1 MVAAVQFRDIGVTGI
16 NSFVPFVFHL
26 RGNKA
31 CKYKYRE
38 KKETKKKNFSNNRT
52 LFDIVLGRD
61 IRTSGIIQKF
71 RVGPSFS
78 HLTYN

>member
-38 KKETKKKNFSNNRT
+38 KKETKKKTFPIIVHRST
-52 LFDIVLGRD
+52 LC
-61 IRTSGIIQKF
+61 
-71 RVGPSFS
+71 
-78 HLTYN
+78 